1 MLSLAAISR
10 SVGGRTLFEDVS
22 WTIHPGDRIGLV
34 GPNGC
39 GKTTLLR
46 IIAGVDEP
54 DRGRIRRRRGLHVAY
69 LPQEV
74 EAELHPRTSV
84 LEAAL
89 SGADHV
95 RELGREIEALA
106 ERMAELDARG
116 DAAALAEVAATYG
129 ERRSLFEWFG
139 GDGLEARARVVLG
152 GLGFSREACD
162 APVGTLSGGWRM
174 RVLMARMLLS
184 GADLL
189 LLDEPTNHLDLDAL
203 AWLEAHLG
211 ASPAAVVVVSH
222 DRIFLDRVVE
232 RIADLVAGRLRVTR
246 GDYSAWVRRR
256 RAEREQL
263 EARDRQLAA
272 EEDRLRRFVERF
284 GAKATKAS
292 QASDR
297 KRRLE
302 EVRGQRRALV
312 FDPAWSWSF
321 SWPPPPPGPDLLLS
335 LEKAA
340 FGFDGRPVLEGVDL
354 HLRRGDRL
362 AVLGANGAGKTTL
375 LRGLA
380 GDLFPLAGRREVAR
394 GLLVA
399 RFHQH
404 QLEAMDPAASVF
416 EQAGRTAPGRTPEQV
431 RRALGTLGLG
441 EEHISRPVSSLSG
454 GERARL
460 ALARLLLEPCHLLML
475 DEPTNHLDL
484 PLREA
489 LEQALE
495 AWPGTL
501 IVVSHDRVFLERLT
515 RESLVVE
522 GGRVERLEGGWRQW
536 LARRSAVAAAGV
548 ESPGARVG
556 RASAHHRSRA
566 GRRARAEALQARR
579 RRLRPLQ
586 EEVARL
592 EDEVHAA
599 EQRLAEID
607 AGLADPA
614 VHADGPRLGLLA
626 AERGEVARRLEVLT
640 AAWAEKAEQ
649 LEAAEN
655 EAAD

>member
-1 MLSLAAISR
+1 
-10 SVGGRTLFEDVS
+10 DVC

-46 IIAGVDEP
+46 IIAGLDEP
-54 DRGRIRRRRGLHVAY
+54 DRGRVRRRRGLHVAY

-74 EAELHPRTSV
+74 EAELDPSTTV

-89 SGADHV
+89 AGADHV
-95 RELGREIEALA
+95 RELGHEIDLLA
-106 ERMAELDARG
+106 ERMADLDAAG
-116 DAAALAEVAATYG
+116 DSGKLAEVAAVYG

-139 GDGLEARARVVLG
+139 GDQLEARARVVLG
-152 GLGFSREACD
+152 GLGFAPDRFD
-162 APVGTLSGGWRM
+162 TPVGTLSGGWRM

-232 RIADLVAGRLRVTR
+232 RIADLVALRLRVTR

-272 EEDRLRRFVERF
+272 EEQRLQRFVERF

-302 EVRGQRRALV
+302 EIRRQRRRLV
-312 FDPAWSWSF
+312 FDPAWNWSF

-335 LEKAA
+335 LEKAS
-340 FGFDGRPVLEGVDL
+340 FGFDGRPVIEGIDL

-404 QLEAMDPAASVF
+404 QLEAMDPAASTF
-416 EQAGRTAPGRTPEQV
+416 EQASRAAPGRTPEQV
-431 RRALGTLGLG
+431 RRALGALGLG
-441 EEHISRPVSSLSG
+441 EEHVSRPVGSLSG
-454 GERARL
+454 GERSRL
-460 ALARLLLEPCHLLML
+460 ALARLLLEPCQLLML

-489 LEQALE
+489 LEAALE

-501 IVVSHDRVFLERLT
+501 IVVSHDRAFLERLT
-515 RESLVVE
+515 RECLVVE
-522 GGRVERLEGGWRQW
+522 AGGVRRLDGGWRQW
-536 LARRSAVAAAGV
+536 LTGRAQVAA
-548 ESPGARVG
+548 
-556 RASAHHRSRA
+556 SAERQEQDPETVHRRSRA
-566 GRRARAEALQARR
+566 GRRARAEALEARR
-579 RRLRPLQ
+579 RRLRPL
-586 EEVARL
+586 EREVARL
-592 EDEVHAA
+592 EERLQAV
-599 EQRLAEID
+599 EQRLAEVD
-607 AGLADPA
+607 ALLTDPA
-614 VHADGPRLGLLA
+614 VHADGPRLGELA
-626 AERGEVARRLEVLT
+626 AERADLAQRVEELT
-640 AAWAEKAEQ
+640 SAW
-649 LEAAEN
+649 LEAAE
-655 EAAD
+655 ELETAAKEPPA